1 MAEAQQPTVVG
12 TQHFKMVFG
21 TVVALTVLLLAID
34 LGLSFIQ
41 APTDAQRSLAEGCG
55 TLWKA
60 GIGTVFGLIGGKV
73 T

>member
-1 MAEAQQPTVVG
+1 
-12 TQHFKMVFG
+12 MVFG
-21 TVVALTVLLLAID
+21 TVVALTVLLLIINI
-34 LGLSFIQ
+34 GLSFMP
-41 APTDAQRSLAEGCG
+41 APTDAQRTLIEGCS

>member
-1 MAEAQQPTVVG
+1 MAEQPRPIVLG
-12 TQHFKMVFG
+12 AQHFKMVFG
-21 TVVALTVLLLAID
+21 TVVALTVFLLLIN

-41 APTDAQRSLAEGCG
+41 APTDAQRTLIEGSG